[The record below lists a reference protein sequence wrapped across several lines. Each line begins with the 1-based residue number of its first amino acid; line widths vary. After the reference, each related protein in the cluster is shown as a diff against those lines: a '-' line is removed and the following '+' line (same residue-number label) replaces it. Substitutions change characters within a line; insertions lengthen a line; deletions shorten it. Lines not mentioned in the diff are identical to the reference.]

1 MSVRHINNLDEQTTA
16 NNNNDNHHSQNYNQ
30 FLSVTNIV
38 SQDDSESLSSTHHQ
52 QQQQQQQQSSTSNR
66 KHSSYSQRSHESAH
80 DRRLSFLQYYSQQ
93 QQQPDTAGTNEKSG
107 GGGGGGVGNPGFT
120 QKGLQQQQQQQQYV
134 FRPFTRESL
143 AAIKERIAEEKLR
156 KAQKEGDTTT
166 IYTHHAHNQEICEP
180 DPMLEAGLPLP
191 RGLQRVFPPELIATP
206 IEDIDRYYQNN
217 MTFTVISKSKDI
229 FRFSATNSLFILSP
243 FNPLRRVAIYML
255 VHPLFSFLVIVTILI
270 NCILMT
276 LPPEESI
283 ERTEI
288 IFTTIY
294 TFESCLKVAAR
305 GFILTPFTYLRD
317 PWNWL
322 DFAVIMLAYLTM
334 GVADLGNLSALRTF
348 RVLRALKTV
357 AIIPGM
363 KTIVGAVIE
372 SVKNLKD
379 VIILTCFSL
388 SVFALLGLQVYMGVL
403 TQKCIRNHDGNLTT
417 YEEWNSWC
425 SNSSNWYYKTPESPP
440 YLCGNSSQHCP
451 PDYTCL
457 QGFGDNPNYGYTN
470 FDTFGWALLSS
481 FRLMTQDS
489 WETLYQ
495 MIIRVT
501 GLWHVSFFLVVI
513 FLGSFYLVNLILAI
527 VAMSYDE
534 LQKKAEEEEIATAA
548 EEAAYA
554 EACRLA
560 EEDLYGPGGAGSHH
574 HGGGGNG
581 QRRSRRSSRL
591 SAYNVASAIA
601 SAAIRPTPYGNTL
614 DVIQQQQ
621 QQQNRRSRSSSIP
634 MDLLSQQQ
642 PSSLQVPQGP
652 YNNNNNNVMA
662 NYLGYPSSTTMTTQQ
677 PLQPIITT
685 QETQLRS
692 RHHRNHQQN
701 KQPSTSCPS
710 PSFRASSSTSS
721 SSSST
726 STTSESV
733 SSALCSSSSSSSVS
747 LSSSTTTCQYLDCE
761 CKYKKNNKHHNNNQQ
776 SQRKIKPPDSL
787 ALNQQQSSTIRKTS
801 LSLPGSP
808 FKQQQQQQNSRIN
821 NDNNI
826 NDQNLNALND
836 DDDDDDDENG
846 KKGHESGD
854 HESSNRHHHN
864 HNYKC
869 PESFNKQRKHKTSSS
884 AVHKYIDGQK
894 DLPFA
899 DDSAA
904 QTPLSEENLP
914 PFPDRDGLQPPPY
927 HNHHHHHHHQQHYHH
942 RPSKALS
949 LSNFEYES
957 NQPTF
962 RSSNG
967 AFSNNNPL
975 TMMENVES
983 TSIHNS
989 TYTSHSSRISY
1000 TSHGDIYGRLG
1011 FATTNLP
1018 PLWAKDYHLR
1028 ARRMSNVE
1036 KFYND
1041 EWAKN
1046 TIVPA
1051 AATTTTVQSNLPMLQ
1066 PFLPGVNNFQATT
1079 TNANTQPNSA
1089 NVYMKDVMVLNDIIE
1104 QASVDHMMKNKKNH
1118 QQQQSNER
1126 ESSPYHQ
1133 QRHHHHGGDIENY
1146 PNDDDLIDSQSDSSS
1161 LSSSHYSSDDYEK
1174 PTLKERF
1181 TTGCLKCLDI
1191 LCVWDCFWCWIR
1203 VQELVALVVFDPFM
1217 ELFITLCIV
1226 VNTLFMAMD
1235 HHNMDKDFE
1244 NILQKGNFFFTAI
1257 FAIEAT
1263 LKLVALSPKFY
1274 FREGWNIF
1282 DFVIVILSLLDVS
1295 LSSVSGLSVLRSFRL
1310 LRVFKLA
1317 KSWPTLNLLISIMG
1331 KTVGDLGNLIFVLGI
1346 IIFIFAVMGMQLFG
1360 KNYTEENFGG
1370 KEIPR
1375 WNFKDFMHSF
1385 MIVFRVL
1392 CGEWIESM
1400 WDCMRVSGAACVPFF
1415 LATVVIGYLVVLN
1428 LFLALLLSSFGASNL
1443 SAPTSESAD
1452 TKKLQEAFDRF
1463 SRAFKWIKMKFI
1475 RSFKRLKPK
1484 TRNQIGDPTFDHH
1497 QPHDDNML
1505 NDLDIITGHHQLF
1518 IDGQTAANQ
1527 KTSSIANN
1535 IGKMTHTDFE
1545 MALFKES
1552 SKINGGT
1559 TTTAAVATP
1568 CNSINVNSVNNNAQ
1582 QQPSSQQQMQNQLNH
1597 QNDNAQQQQQ
1607 QQQPPPLHMN
1617 SLDDSKANSD
1627 SNLSEHHHDNIVSLI
1642 IPGHKSMDNSV
1653 SDDKLDTATADVIIN
1668 EYPSECFPEPM
1679 YKYCPWCLDDTPFW
1693 TRWKEIRTRCY
1704 KFVEHKY
1711 FETLVITLILISS
1724 MALALEDVNFKK
1736 DPLFMEYLGYMDKF
1750 FTVIFICEMLIKW
1763 LAFGFA
1769 GYFTNVW
1776 CWLDFVI
1783 VMAIPAIFNV
1793 LLVCLIFW
1801 LIFSIMGVQ
1810 LFLGKFYQ
1818 CIDAETKMKLNAS
1831 YVPNKEACM
1840 ARNHTIWYNPPINFD
1855 NVPNAYLALFQV
1867 ATFKGWLDIM
1877 NNAIDSKQDP
1887 DEQPEKEVNLYM
1899 YLYFVFFIIF
1909 GSFFTLNLFIG
1920 VIIDNF
1926 NEQKKKAGGSL
1937 EMFMTEDQKKYYNAM
1952 KKMGSKK
1959 PMKAIPRPRFKL
1971 QAIVFDVI
1979 TNKKFDMIIMLFIAL
1994 NMVVMSLDEYRQ
2006 SVIYSTILER
2016 LNLFF
2021 IAIFTTECL
2030 LKIFALRWHYFKEP
2044 WNIFDFV
2051 VVILSI
2057 LGVLLRDIIAK
2068 YIVSPTLLRVV
2079 RVVKVGRVLRLVKGA
2094 RGIRTLLFALAMSL
2108 PALFNICLLLFLVIF
2123 IYAIF
2128 GMSFFM
2134 NVKQRYG
2141 IDETFNFSTFFRSFI
2156 LLFQMSTSAGWDNV
2170 LAAIMDENDCTPTTG
2185 PDAEG
2190 DCGNRGIAI
2199 AFLVSYLIISFLI
2212 IINMYIAVILENY
2225 SQAAED
2231 VHEGLTDDDY
2241 DMYYEIWQK
2250 FDPKGT
2256 QFIKYSQL
2264 SDFVHA
2270 LEEPLQIPKPNKF
2283 KLISMDIPICVGDMC
2298 YCVDILDALTKDF
2311 FARKGHVIE
2320 ETAELAEVAPVK
2332 LGQFEHISSTLWRQ
2346 REEYCSS
2353 VIKKVW
2359 NEYRQRKFE
2368 QQQQKLNTITEEEM
2382 IEQ

>member
-1 MSVRHINNLDEQTTA
+1 G
-16 NNNNDNHHSQNYNQ
+16 
-30 FLSVTNIV
+30 
-38 SQDDSESLSSTHHQ
+38 
-52 QQQQQQQQSSTSNR
+52 NR
-66 KHSSYSQRSHESAH
+66 KHSAYSQRSHESAH
-80 DRRLSFLQYYSQQ
+80 DRRLSFLHSYGQQ
-93 QQQPDTAGTNEKSG
+93 QQQQQQSDTNGKSPG
-107 GGGGGGVGNPGFT
+107 GFT

-143 AAIKERIAEEKLR
+143 AAIKERIIEEKLR

-166 IYTHHAHNQEICEP
+166 IYTHHAHHQEISEP

-206 IEDIDRYYQNN
+206 IEDIDHYYQNKL
-217 MTFTVISKSKDI
+217 TFTVISKSKDI
-229 FRFSATNSLFILSP
+229 FRFSATKSLFILSP
-243 FNPLRRVAIYML
+243 FHPIRRVAIYML

-305 GFILTPFTYLRD
+305 GFILSRFTYLRD

-334 GVADLGNLSALRTF
+334 GATDLGNLSAVRTF

-379 VIILTCFSL
+379 VVILLCFSL

-403 TQKCIRNHDGNLTT
+403 TQKCIRNNDRNLTDI
-417 YEEWNSWC
+417 EWNSWC
-425 SNSSNWYYKTPESPP
+425 SNSTNWYYKTPDSPP
-440 YLCGNSSQHCP
+440 YLCGNSSQQCP
-451 PDYTCL
+451 ADYTCL

-470 FDTFGWALLSS
+470 FDTFGWALLAS

-489 WETLYQ
+489 WETLYRA
-495 MIIRVT
+495 IIRVT
-501 GLWHVSFFLVVI
+501 GLWHVSFFFVVI
-513 FLGSFYLVNLILAI
+513 FLGSFYSVNLILAI

-560 EEDLYGPGGAGSHH
+560 EEDLYGSGGGGH

-591 SAYNVASAIA
+591 STTYNVASAIA
-601 SAAIRPTPYGNTL
+601 SAAIRPTSYGNTL
-614 DVIQQQQ
+614 DVVQQQQ
-621 QQQNRRSRSSSIP
+621 RRRSSLIP

-642 PSSLQVPQGP
+642 QHPSSLQVPQGP
-652 YNNNNNNVMA
+652 YNNNNNNNNNVTA
-662 NYLGYPSSTTMTTQQ
+662 NYLGYPSSTISTTQ
-677 PLQPIITT
+677 PNHQPITIT
-685 QETQLRS
+685 QETELRS
-692 RHHRNHQQN
+692 RHHSQQQD
-701 KQPSTSCPS
+701 KQPSTSLPS
-710 PSFRASSSTSS
+710 PSFRASSF
-721 SSSST
+721 
-726 STTSESV
+726 
-733 SSALCSSSSSSSVS
+733 SSSSSSSS
-747 LSSSTTTCQYLDCE
+747 SSISSTTLPCQNFDCE
-761 CKYKKNNKHHNNNQQ
+761 CKFRNNKRINNQQ
-776 SQRKIKPPDSL
+776 HHHHYHHQQQQQQQLTDQQQTTTKRRKKPPDSL
-787 ALNQQQSSTIRKTS
+787 TLNNDKSLTIRKT
-801 LSLPGSP
+801 
-808 FKQQQQQQNSRIN
+808 
-821 NDNNI
+821 
-826 NDQNLNALND
+826 
-836 DDDDDDDENG
+836 
-846 KKGHESGD
+846 
-854 HESSNRHHHN
+854 
-864 HNYKC
+864 
-869 PESFNKQRKHKTSSS
+869 
-884 AVHKYIDGQK
+884 
-894 DLPFA
+894 
-899 DDSAA
+899 
-904 QTPLSEENLP
+904 PLSDENLP
-914 PFPDRDGLQPPPY
+914 PFPDIDGLPY
-927 HNHHHHHHHQQHYHH
+927 HHHHHYHHH

-949 LSNFEYES
+949 LSNFDYES

-962 RSSNG
+962 CSTNG
-967 AFSNNNPL
+967 AFTNNNNGHNNNNNTL
-975 TMMENVES
+975 MQNVES
-983 TSIHNS
+983 TSTHNS

-1011 FATTNLP
+1011 FATNLP
-1018 PLWAKDYHLR
+1018 PLLAKNYHLR

-1046 TIVPA
+1046 TAIVSPN
-1051 AATTTTVQSNLPMLQ
+1051 VQSNLPMLQ
-1066 PFLPGVNNFQATT
+1066 PFLPGVNNFLITS
-1079 TNANTQPNSA
+1079 NNNNDNDNNIKPNSA
-1089 NVYMKDVMVLNDIIE
+1089 NVNMKVSIYYFPTE
-1104 QASVDHMMKNKKNH
+1104 S
-1118 QQQQSNER
+1118 QS
-1126 ESSPYHQ
+1126 Y
-1133 QRHHHHGGDIENY
+1133 HHHHHYDIADIENY
-1146 PNDDDLIDSQSDSSS
+1146 PGDDLIDSQSDSSS
-1161 LSSSHYSSDDYEK
+1161 HYSSDYEK
-1174 PTLKERF
+1174 PKLKERISIC
-1181 TTGCLKCLDI
+1181 CLKFMDI
-1191 LCVWDCFWCWIR
+1191 LCVCDCFWCWIR
-1203 VQELVALVVFDPFM
+1203 VQELVASVVFDPFM

-1235 HHNMDKDFE
+1235 HHNMDKDLDD
-1244 NILQKGNFFFTAI
+1244 ILQKGNFFFTAI
-1257 FAIEAT
+1257 FAIEAS
-1263 LKLVALSPKFY
+1263 LKLIALSPKFY

-1331 KTVGDLGNLIFVLGI
+1331 KTVGDLGNLTFVLGI

-1360 KNYTEENFGG
+1360 KNYTEDNFGG

-1415 LATVVIGYLVVLN
+1415 LATVIIGYLVVLN

-1452 TKKLQEAFDRF
+1452 TKKLQEAFERF
-1463 SRAFKWIKMKFI
+1463 ARAFKWI
-1475 RSFKRLKPK
+1475 RLKIIQLFKLLLPK
-1484 TRNQIGDPTFDHH
+1484 TRNQISDRTFDH
-1497 QPHDDNML
+1497 QKNDDML
-1505 NDLDIITGHHQLF
+1505 NDLDMITGDGHHQPNEMLF
-1518 IDGQTAANQ
+1518 IDGQKST
-1527 KTSSIANN
+1527 TLANN
-1535 IGKMTHTDFE
+1535 IGKMTHADFE
-1545 MALFKES
+1545 MVLLHE
-1552 SKINGGT
+1552 SKINGRT
-1559 TTTAAVATP
+1559 TVTSTVTSTTP
-1568 CNSINVNSVNNNAQ
+1568 CNSMNVNSMIGHSNN
-1582 QQPSSQQQMQNQLNH
+1582 
-1597 QNDNAQQQQQ
+1597 NAQQQQQ
-1607 QQQPPPLHMN
+1607 QQSPQSQQLQSKLNHQNDNNNQQQTLIPSSNPLQ
-1617 SLDDSKANSD
+1617 SSSFDSKANS
-1627 SNLSEHHHDNIVSLI
+1627 NLSDSQCDNIVSFI
-1642 IPGHKSMDNSV
+1642 TPGHKSMNNSV

-1679 YKYCPWCLDDTPFW
+1679 YKYCPWCLDETPFW
-1693 TRWKEIRTRCY
+1693 IRWKDIRTRCY
-1704 KFVEHKY
+1704 KFVEHRY

-1736 DPLFMEYLGYMDKF
+1736 DPLFMEYLGYLDKF
-1750 FTVIFICEMLIKW
+1750 FTIIFICEMLIKW

-1783 VMAIPAIFNV
+1783 VMVSIFNIFVGIFGLGNVPAFKTMRTLRALRPLRALSRLEGMRVSVINLIATWFGVARIQAFKTMRTLRALRPLRALSRFQGMRVVVNALIQAIPAIFNV

-1818 CIDAETKMKLNAS
+1818 CIDAETKIKLNAS
-1831 YVPNKEACM
+1831 YVPNKEACL
-1840 ARNHTIWYNPPINFD
+1840 ARNHTVWYNPPINFD
-1855 NVPNAYLALFQV
+1855 HVPNAYLALFQV

-1887 DEQPEKEVNLYM
+1887 NEQPEKEVNLYM

-1971 QAIVFDVI
+1971 QAIVFDI
-1979 TNKKFDMIIMLFIAL
+1979 TTNKKFDMFIMLFIAL
-1994 NMVVMSLDEYRQ
+1994 NMFVMALDEYRQ
-2006 SVIYSTILER
+2006 SELFSLILER

-2021 IAIFTTECL
+2021 IAIFTAECL

-2057 LGVLLRDIIAK
+2057 LGVLLRDIITK
-2068 YIVSPTLLRVV
+2068 YFVSPTLLRVV

-2141 IDETFNFSTFFRSFI
+2141 IDETFNFSTFFRSFL

-2170 LAAIMDENDCTPTTG
+2170 LAAIMDENDCTPTG
-2185 PDAEG
+2185 PDGEG

-2199 AFLVSYLIISFLI
+2199 AFLVSYLIISSLI

-2241 DMYYEIWQK
+2241 DMYYEIWQR

-2256 QFIKYSQL
+2256 QFIAYSQL

-2283 KLISMDIPICVGDMC
+2283 KLISMDIPICLDDMC

-2346 REEYCSS
+2346 REEYCAS
-2353 VIKKVW
+2353 VIQKVW
-2359 NEYRQRKFE
+2359 REYHQRK
-2368 QQQQKLNTITEEEM
+2368 QQQKLNTITEE
-2382 IEQ
+2382 